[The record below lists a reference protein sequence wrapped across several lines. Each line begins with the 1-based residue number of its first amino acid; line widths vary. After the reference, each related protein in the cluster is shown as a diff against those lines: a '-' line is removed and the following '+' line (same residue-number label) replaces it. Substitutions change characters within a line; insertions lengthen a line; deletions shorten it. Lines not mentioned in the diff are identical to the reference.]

1 MDWIDDL
8 YRQYYEWKHADDG
21 TGTPGYAGA
30 ARQSIIDNKI

>member
-21 TGTPGYAGA
+21 TGTPGLV
-30 ARQSIIDNKI
+30 ARCE